1 MNARL
6 AALSALILATG
17 CQSFSAP
24 DSVVNGLAVIT
35 LNAPGT
41 NWSSYATFD
50 VSPIAS
56 VVDGT
61 GAVVQNCAINATQL
75 AQQVEKNM
83 VARGYTKYTGGA
95 PGYADLEI
103 KLSAYLGD
111 VSYYYGGYCDWYY
124 YYYCYPGWTYAG
136 SYSYGTLVV
145 TMGDRKAAQGTNRMP
160 LVWQDVNY
168 GVLASYYS
176 GCSTP
181 LGTVNWSRV
190 NEAVDRAFDQ
200 STYILK

>member
-6 AALSALILATG
+6 AALAALALATG

-24 DSVVNGLAVIT
+24 DSVVYGTAVVT
-35 LNAPGT
+35 QYAPNT
-41 NWSSYATFD
+41 NWSSYTTFD
-50 VSPIAS
+50 VDTVVS

-61 GAVVQNCAINATQL
+61 GAVVQSCAILATQL
-75 AQQVEKNM
+75 ATAIEQNM
-83 VARGYTKYTGGA
+83 EARGYTKYTGGA

-111 VSYYYGGYCDWYY
+111 VTYYYGGYCGWYP

-136 SYSYGTLVV
+136 SYNYGTVIID
-145 TMGDRKAAQGTNRMP
+145 MGDRAAAQGGIRIP
-160 LVWQDVNY
+160 LVWTNADY
-168 GVLASYYS
+168 GILASYYQ

-181 LGTVNWSRV
+181 IGSVNWGKVIS
-190 NEAVDRAFDQ
+190 AVDQAFDQ
-200 STYILK
+200 SPYLHK